1 MLHVLNPL
9 VNWLLLFQD
18 LRSIPSTASTSQEDH
33 ESNSGST
40 SSRKLR
46 VTLLSSEW
54 RSTKGGLS
62 TINREL
68 AIQLAKHPSVEVSV
82 YLPHCSEEDKR
93 VAASHSVT
101 LIEAE
106 KRPGLEPELWLSC
119 LPKDHVVDCVIG
131 HGAVLGRQ
139 VQIIK
144 HHHHCK
150 WIQVVHTAPE
160 ELGMYKGYEE
170 HISKGE
176 KKHQVEIELCKL
188 ADQVVAVGPK
198 LAEAF
203 SGYLRPYGK
212 DQDVLNLTPGIFSE
226 FADVKQASQEISS
239 FSVLVFGRGDSE
251 DFQLKGYD
259 IAARAISELNDMTY
273 KLVFVGATSGE
284 EEKVADLLLK
294 QGIHRSQ
301 LRVRRFNES
310 REKLAQLFCEVDLA
324 IMPSRTEGFGLAA
337 LEALSAGLPVL
348 VSGNSGLGEALKK
361 VSFGSNCVVESENPK
376 DWANAIKAVRQKDR
390 EMRLDECKTLRKKY
404 AKKHNWRDDCNR
416 LVEQMLTISGGTFC
430 TFYMHVMCSKLLFI

>member
-1 MLHVLNPL
+1 MSP
-9 VNWLLLFQD
+9 
-18 LRSIPSTASTSQEDH
+18 PCTASTSQECQ
-33 ESNSGST
+33 ENSS
-40 SSRKLR
+40 KLR

-82 YLPHCSEEDKR
+82 YLPQCSEEDKR
-93 VAASHSVT
+93 VAATHNVH
-101 LIEAE
+101 LIEAQ
-106 KRPGLEPELWLSC
+106 KMAGYDNPVDWLSS
-119 LPKDHVVDCVIG
+119 LPDDHAVDCVIG

-144 HHHHCK
+144 RHHHCK

-170 HISKGE
+170 RISRGE
-176 KKHQVEIELCKL
+176 DKHQVVVELCKL

-198 LAEAF
+198 LADAF
-203 SGYLRPYGK
+203 SGYLRPCGK

-226 FADVKQASQEISS
+226 FADVSQATEERNS
-239 FSVLVFGRGDSE
+239 FNVLVFGRGDSE

-259 IAARAISELNDMTY
+259 IASQAIAELKDMTY
-273 KLVFVGATSGE
+273 KLVFVGATRGE
-284 EEKVADLLLK
+284 EEKVAKKLVE
-294 QGIHRSQ
+294 QGIDPSQ

-310 REKLAQLFCEVDLA
+310 REKLADLFCEVDLA

-348 VSGNSGLGEALKK
+348 VSGNSGLAEALKK
-361 VSFGSNCVVESENPK
+361 VPHGSSCVVTSDNPK
-376 DWANAIKAVRQKDR
+376 DWANAIRAVRHKDR
-390 EMRLDECKTLRKKY
+390 EMRLGEFEVVRGAY
-404 AKKHNWRDDCNR
+404 AKKYNWKEQCDK
-416 LVEQMLTISGGTFC
+416 LVQRMKVISLEG
-430 TFYMHVMCSKLLFI
+430 

>member
-1 MLHVLNPL
+1 MTS
-9 VNWLLLFQD
+9 F
-18 LRSIPSTASTSQEDH
+18 PSTASTSQEDH
-33 ESNSGST
+33 ESNSESISVRT
-40 SSRKLR
+40 LR

-82 YLPHCSEEDKR
+82 YLPQCSEEDKQ
-93 VAASHSVT
+93 VARDHNVR
-101 LIEAE
+101 LIKAREM
-106 KRPGLEPELWLSC
+106 PGLEPNFWLSC
-119 LPKDHVVDCVIG
+119 LPEDHAVDCVIG

-144 HHHHCK
+144 RTHPYCK
-150 WIQVVHTAPE
+150 WIQVVHTTPE

-170 HISKGE
+170 RISKGE

-203 SGYLRPYGK
+203 SGYLRPCGK

-226 FADVKQASQEISS
+226 FADVKQASQEIGS

-259 IAARAISELNDMTY
+259 IAAQAITELKDMTY

-284 EEKVADLLLK
+284 EEKVADVLLK
-294 QGIHRSQ
+294 QGIDRSQ

-310 REKLAQLFCEVDLA
+310 REKLADLFCEVDLA

-348 VSGNSGLGEALKK
+348 VSGNSGFGEALKK
-361 VSFGSNCVVESENPK
+361 VPFASSCVVQSEDPK
-376 DWANAIKAVRQKDR
+376 DWADAIKAVRGKDR
-390 EMRLDECKTLRKKY
+390 KLRLREAKILQGEYAEMYSWQD
-404 AKKHNWRDDCNR
+404 HCNR
-416 LVEQMLTISGGTFC
+416 LVERMLAISQGNRFT
-430 TFYMHVMCSKLLFI
+430 L

>member
-1 MLHVLNPL
+1 M
-9 VNWLLLFQD
+9 VNLLLLFQD
-18 LRSIPSTASTSQEDH
+18 LSSFPSTATTSQEDH
-33 ESNSGST
+33 EINSGST
-40 SSRKLR
+40 SRKLR
-46 VTLLSSEW
+46 ITLLSSEW

-82 YLPHCSEEDKR
+82 YLPQCSEEDKR
-93 VAASHSVT
+93 VAASHNVH

-106 KRPGLEPELWLSC
+106 EMAGYDNPVDWLSS
-119 LPKDHVVDCVIG
+119 LPEDHAVDCVIG

-139 VQIIK
+139 VQILKRI
-144 HHHHCK
+144 HPCK

-160 ELGMYKGYEE
+160 ELGMYKSYADA
-170 HISKGE
+170 ISRGE
-176 KKHQVEIELCKL
+176 KKHQAEVKLCEK

-259 IAARAISELNDMTY
+259 IAAQAIAELKDTTY

-294 QGIHRSQ
+294 HGIDRSQ
-301 LRVRRFNES
+301 LRVRRFDES
-310 REKLAQLFCEVDLA
+310 REKLAWLFCEVDLA

-348 VSGNSGLGEALKK
+348 VSANSGLGEALRK
-361 VSFGSNCVVESENPK
+361 VSYGSYSVVDSEDPK
-376 DWANAIKAVRQKDR
+376 DWANGIRAARQKDR
-390 EMRLDECKTLRKKY
+390 KIRLDESKILRETY
-404 AKKHNWRDDCNR
+404 AKVYNWQDHCNR
-416 LVEQMLTISGGTFC
+416 LVEITRKISRGKEITL
-430 TFYMHVMCSKLLFI
+430 S

>member
-1 MLHVLNPL
+1 MTS
-9 VNWLLLFQD
+9 F
-18 LRSIPSTASTSQEDH
+18 PSTASTSQEDH

-40 SSRKLR
+40 SSRKLK

-82 YLPHCSEEDKR
+82 YLPQCSEEDKQ
-93 VAASHSVT
+93 VARDHNVR
-101 LIEAE
+101 LIKAREML
-106 KRPGLEPELWLSC
+106 GLEPNFWLSC
-119 LPKDHVVDCVIG
+119 LPEDHSVDCVIG
-131 HGAVLGRQ
+131 HGAVLGQQ
-139 VQIIK
+139 VQFIK
-144 HHHHCK
+144 RTHPYCK

-160 ELGMYKGYEE
+160 ELGMYKEYEE
-170 HISKGE
+170 RISKGE
-176 KKHQVEIELCKL
+176 KKHQVEVELCKL

-203 SGYLRPYGK
+203 SGYLRPCGK

-226 FADVKQASQEISS
+226 FADVKQASQELGS

-259 IAARAISELNDMTY
+259 IAAQAITELKDMTY

-284 EEKVADLLLK
+284 EEKVADVLLK
-294 QGIHRSQ
+294 QGIDRSQ
-301 LRVRRFNES
+301 LRVRRFNER
-310 REKLAQLFCEVDLA
+310 REKLADLFCEVDLA

-348 VSGNSGLGEALKK
+348 VSGNSGFGEALKK
-361 VSFGSNCVVESENPK
+361 VPFASSCVVQSEDPK
-376 DWANAIKAVRQKDR
+376 DWADAIKAVRGKDR
-390 EMRLDECKTLRKKY
+390 KLRLREAKILQGEYAEMYSWQD
-404 AKKHNWRDDCNR
+404 HCNR
-416 LVEQMLTISGGTFC
+416 LVERMLAISQGNRFT
-430 TFYMHVMCSKLLFI
+430 L

>member
-1 MLHVLNPL
+1 M
-9 VNWLLLFQD
+9 
-18 LRSIPSTASTSQEDH
+18 
-33 ESNSGST
+33 
-40 SSRKLR
+40 K

-68 AIQLAKHPSVEVSV
+68 AIQLAKHPSVEISV
-82 YLPHCSEEDKR
+82 YLPECSEEDKR
-93 VAASHSVT
+93 VAASHNVHI
-101 LIEAE
+101 IEAE
-106 KRPGLEPELWLSC
+106 KMPGLEPELWLSC
-119 LPKDHVVDCVIG
+119 LPEDHAVDCVVG

-144 HHHHCK
+144 RHHHCK
-150 WIQVVHTAPE
+150 WVQVVHTAPE

-170 HISKGE
+170 RISKGE

-203 SGYLRPYGK
+203 SGYLRPCGK
-212 DQDVLNLTPGIFSE
+212 DQDVLNVTPGIFSE
-226 FADVKQASQEISS
+226 FADVKQATEERSS
-239 FSVLVFGRGDSE
+239 FSVLVFGRGDDE

-259 IAARAISELNDMTY
+259 IAAKAIAELKDMTY

-284 EEKVADLLLK
+284 EEKVAEMLLQ
-294 QGIHRSQ
+294 QGIDRSQ

-310 REKLAQLFCEVDLA
+310 REQLTELFCEVDLA
-324 IMPSRTEGFGLAA
+324 LMPSRTEGFGLAA

-361 VSFGSNCVVESENPK
+361 VPYGSNCVLTSEDPK
-376 DWANAIKAVRQKDR
+376 DWASAIKAVRYKDR
-390 EMRLDECKTLRKKY
+390 EMRLGEFEVIRGAY
-404 AKKHNWRDDCNR
+404 AKKYSWKEQSDK
-416 LVEQMLTISGGTFC
+416 LVEMITNITEGGF
-430 TFYMHVMCSKLLFI
+430 K

>member
-1 MLHVLNPL
+1 MLP
-9 VNWLLLFQD
+9 FY
-18 LRSIPSTASTSQEDH
+18 STASTSQEGC
-33 ESNSGST
+33 ESNLGST

-82 YLPHCSEEDKR
+82 YLPRCSEGDKR
-93 VAASHSVT
+93 VAASHHVH

-106 KRPGLEPELWLSC
+106 EMAGLDPDLWLSC
-119 LPKDHVVDCVIG
+119 LPEDHAVDCVIG

-160 ELGMYKGYEE
+160 ELGMYKSYTDA
-170 HISKGE
+170 ISRGE
-176 KKHQVEIELCKL
+176 KKHQAEVKLCEK

-203 SGYLRPYGK
+203 SGYLRSCGK
-212 DQDVLNLTPGIFSE
+212 DQDVLNLTPGVFSE
-226 FADVKQASQEISS
+226 FADVKQATEERKTFI
-239 FSVLVFGRGDSE
+239 VLAFGDSE

-259 IAARAISELNDMTY
+259 IAAKAIAELKNGPQDY
-273 KLVFVGATSGE
+273 KLLFVGAQGGE
-284 EEKVADLLLK
+284 EKTVKDLLLQ
-294 QGIHRSQ
+294 QGIDHSQ
-301 LRVRRFNES
+301 LRVRCSNES
-310 REKLAQLFCEVDLA
+310 REQLARLFCEADLA
-324 IMPSRTEGFGLAA
+324 IMPSRTEGFGLTA

-361 VSFGSNCVVESENPK
+361 VPYGSSCVVESENPK
-376 DWANAIKAVRQKDR
+376 DWAKTINAVRQKDR
-390 EMRLDECKTLRKKY
+390 QVRLEECKILSESYSRKYNWQDHCNTL
-404 AKKHNWRDDCNR
+404 
-416 LVEQMLTISGGTFC
+416 VGIMLNISRG
-430 TFYMHVMCSKLLFI
+430 K

>member
-1 MLHVLNPL
+1 M
-9 VNWLLLFQD
+9 
-18 LRSIPSTASTSQEDH
+18 
-33 ESNSGST
+33 
-40 SSRKLR
+40 
-46 VTLLSSEW
+46 TLLSSEW

-82 YLPHCSEEDKR
+82 YLPRCSEADKQ
-93 VAASHSVT
+93 VAASHHVH

-106 KRPGLEPELWLSC
+106 EMAGLEPDLWLSC
-119 LPKDHVVDCVIG
+119 LPEDHTVDCVIG

-160 ELGMYKGYEE
+160 ELGMYKSYTDA
-170 HISKGE
+170 ISRGE
-176 KKHQVEIELCKL
+176 KKHQAEVKLCEK

-203 SGYLRPYGK
+203 SGYLRSCGK
-212 DQDVLNLTPGIFSE
+212 DQDVLNLTPGVFSE
-226 FADVKQASQEISS
+226 FADVKQATEERKM
-239 FSVLVFGRGDSE
+239 FSVLAFGRGDNE

-259 IAARAISELNDMTY
+259 IAAKAIAELKDDPQPY
-273 KLVFVGATSGE
+273 KLLFVGARGGE
-284 EEKVADLLLK
+284 EETVKDLLLQ
-294 QGIHRSQ
+294 QGIDHSQ
-301 LRVRRFNES
+301 LSVRCFNES
-310 REKLAQLFCEVDLA
+310 REQLAGLFCEADLA

-361 VSFGSNCVVESENPK
+361 VPYGSSCVVESENPE
-376 DWANAIKAVRQKDR
+376 DWAKAINAVRQKDR
-390 EMRLDECKTLRKKY
+390 QVRLEESKILSESYSRKYNWQDHCNTL
-404 AKKHNWRDDCNR
+404 
-416 LVEQMLTISGGTFC
+416 VGIMLNISRG
-430 TFYMHVMCSKLLFI
+430 K

>member
-1 MLHVLNPL
+1 M
-9 VNWLLLFQD
+9 WSF
-18 LRSIPSTASTSQEDH
+18 PSTASTSQEDH

-40 SSRKLR
+40 SAPKLR

-54 RSTKGGLS
+54 RSSKGGLS

-68 AIQLAKHPSVEVSV
+68 AIQLAKHSSVEVSV
-82 YLPHCSEEDKR
+82 YLPECSEEDKR
-93 VAASHSVT
+93 AAASHGVT

-106 KRPGLEPELWLSC
+106 RRPGLEPATWLSC
-119 LPKDHVVDCVIG
+119 LPKDHAVDCVIG

-150 WIQVVHTAPE
+150 WIQVVHTVPE
-160 ELGMYKGYEE
+160 ELGMYKEYEE
-170 HISKGE
+170 RISKGE
-176 KKHQVEIELCKL
+176 KKHHVEVELCKL

-203 SGYLRPYGK
+203 SGYLRPCGK

-226 FADVKQASQEISS
+226 FADVKQASQERSS
-239 FSVLVFGRGDSE
+239 FSVLVFGRGDTE

-259 IAARAISELNDMTY
+259 IAAQAIAELKDTTY
-273 KLVFVGATSGE
+273 KLVFVGATRGE
-284 EEKVADLLLK
+284 EEKVADSLLK
-294 QGIHRSQ
+294 QGIDRSQ

-310 REKLAQLFCEVDLA
+310 REQLAQLFCEVDLA

-361 VSFGSNCVVESENPK
+361 VPFASSCVVESK
-376 DWANAIKAVRQKDR
+376 DHRVWANAIQAVRHIDR
-390 EMRLDECKTLRKKY
+390 EMRLGESKVVRRAYAEKYSWEEQCDE
-404 AKKHNWRDDCNR
+404 
-416 LVEQMLTISGGTFC
+416 LVERMKVISSEGQLTTVVYFASSVACIHCIRLQMKSMLARQ
-430 TFYMHVMCSKLLFI
+430 